1 MQIKSGQVKKSSP
14 IYYPM
19 NNNNISNDIYI
30 PKKVVIDNSADLY
43 KLPVSAIKNTKI
55 YNFSGKYFNEIYEEA
70 LKIERSNGAEKF
82 INLNIKKENEIDEG
96 EKYAKNIEDLVNK
109 LYDDNLIYN
118 INIEQIE
125 DNIYKFNDLEIKL
138 KFDKNGFLKL
148 QNGTDLEKWILN
160 NFGKN
165 QSNYL

>member
-70 LKIERSNGAEKF
+70 LKIERSNGLEKY
-82 INLNIKKENEIDEG
+82 INLNNNKDNDIDEG
-96 EKYAKNIEDLVNK
+96 EKFAKNIEELVNK
-109 LYDDNLIYN
+109 MYEDNLISD
-118 INIEQIE
+118 IKIEQID
-125 DNIYKFNDLEIKL
+125 DNVYTFNNKEIKL
-138 KFDKNGFLKL
+138 KFDNHGFLKL
-148 QNGTDLEKWILN
+148 QNGTDLEKWLIN
-160 NFGKN
+160 NFGIN
-165 QSNYL
+165 